1 MAQTEKE
8 RAIDELKAAVAELES
23 PDGLEQFVEG
33 HGLQSRYFA
42 FEWNSPK
49 LEIDFR
55 LPVARVLSDEAA
67 QQLDNARI
75 GAACRLAIL
84 LLAADE
90 GILLADGETRLSV
103 SADEEGEHYA
113 FYGRDGE
120 EVDAGDDWSSLVAR
134 LESSFPDSSNA
145 MQIIWP

>member
-1 MAQTEKE
+1 MTAKE
-8 RAIDELKAAVAELES
+8 RTIDELKAAVAELES
-23 PDGLEQFVEG
+23 PDGLERFVEG
-33 HGLQSRYFA
+33 HGLQSQYFA
-42 FEWNSPK
+42 FEWTSPH

-55 LPVARVLSDEAA
+55 LPVARVLSGETA

-90 GILLADGETRLSV
+90 GALLADGETMLSV
-103 SADEEGEHYA
+103 AADDEGERYA
-113 FYGRDGE
+113 IHGRDGE
-120 EVDAGDDWSSLVAR
+120 ELDAGDEWSGLITR
-134 LESSFPDSSNA
+134 LESTFPDSAGA